1 MARQP
6 DAEPAPAD
14 GALPASAL
22 EELPA
27 QPFGWYI
34 HVPYCRVR
42 CGYCDFNTYLASAM
56 PAAGQPDAWEIA
68 IHREIDL
75 ARKVLGDRD
84 VPVSTVFFGGGT
96 PTLVPPRVLTGII
109 GHLCEAFGLLPD
121 AEVTTE
127 ANPETIGM
135 AELEALRAGG
145 INRLSVGMQSA
156 DEQVLAVLDRMHTS
170 GRVEE
175 VVDWA
180 RRAGFDQISLDLIYG
195 TPGES
200 DEDWMA
206 SLEAVVA
213 MHPDHVSAYA
223 LTVEPGTAMGRRVT
237 SGELPDVDPDVQADR
252 YLMAEERLVASG
264 YLNYEISNWALGQ
277 SSVSRHNLGYWRG
290 YNWWGAGPGAHSH
303 IGGVRWWNVRHPARY
318 AALLNA
324 GKAPAEAR
332 ETLSAQERRLEHLFL
347 GIRTIDGLT
356 PEMLTASEWARLDDL
371 VARGLIVADDQRV
384 VLTLAGRLLADA
396 VVRDL
401 LD

>member
-1 MARQP
+1 
-6 DAEPAPAD
+6 
-14 GALPASAL
+14 
-22 EELPA
+22 
-27 QPFGWYI
+27 
-34 HVPYCRVR
+34 
-42 CGYCDFNTYLASAM
+42 M